1 LGLVRH
7 RLEVGMKNAA
17 LGIDCLAVAV
27 VFGCGVKTLGEF
39 VLGFGGE
46 FMLVF
51 EDDEVMVI

>member
-1 LGLVRH
+1 
-7 RLEVGMKNAA
+7 MKNAA

-27 VFGCGVKTLGEF
+27 VFGCGVETLGEF

-46 FMLVF
+46 IMLVF